1 MRVATAESSEPDTT
15 RAVQQAHAALLREL
29 GGAPHWLLVQ
39 SSVRHPAADLQRAIA
54 ALDVPA
60 IHGSS
65 SCLGV
70 MTQAGPLVDGPS
82 LALFGLRDDDGS
94 FGVGAATPNEVVEA
108 VDAAG
113 VAALALHRAIA
124 AAGRQGEAPAL
135 VWLTAA
141 PGQEEACIAG
151 LELVLGREVP
161 VVGGSAADD
170 AVAGGWYQL
179 TREGHHTDAVVVS
192 ALFPAGR
199 VVSAFQSG
207 YTPTTT
213 RGLVTRARGRTLIE
227 IDGEPAARVYDAWTD
242 GAIAGALAAGG
253 SVLAST
259 TLFPLGR
266 RVGDVGGVPYYRLAH
281 PATVHADGSIDLFA
295 DIAEGDELV
304 LMQGDVEAL
313 VSRAGRVAADARA
326 LARLA
331 PSDVAGSL
339 VIFCAG
345 CMLTVRD
352 RLEQV
357 VVGLREGLGGAP
369 FLGSFTFGEQGC
381 FVGGENRH
389 GNLMISVTV
398 FARD

>member
-1 MRVATAESSEPDTT
+1 MRVATVHSAEPDTT
-15 RAVQQAHAALLREL
+15 RAVQEAYAAVVAEL

-39 SSVRHPAADLQRAIA
+39 SSVRHPAADLQRVIA
-54 ALDVPA
+54 GIDAGAV
-60 IHGSS
+60 HGSS

-70 MTQAGPLVDGPS
+70 MTQAGAGVDGPG
-82 LALFGLRDDDGS
+82 LALFGVRDEDGS
-94 FGVGAATPNEVVEA
+94 FGVGAATPGEGADPGA
-108 VDAAG
+108 VAG
-113 VAALALHRAIA
+113 LALQRAIA
-124 AAGRQGEAPAL
+124 SAGRQGEVPAL

-141 PGQEEACIAG
+141 PGHEEACIAG
-151 LELVLGREVP
+151 LEALLGREVP

-170 AVAGGWYQL
+170 EVAGGWYQL
-179 TREGHHTDAVVVS
+179 TRDASYTDAVVVS
-192 ALFPAGR
+192 ALFPSGR

-207 YTPTTT
+207 YTPTGTH
-213 RGLVTRARGRTLIE
+213 GVVTRARGRTLIE
-227 IDGEPAARVYDAWTD
+227 IDGQPAARVYDAWTG
-242 GAIAGALAAGG
+242 GAITGMVDEGG

-259 TLFPLGR
+259 SLFPLGR

-281 PATVHADGSIDLFA
+281 PATVHPDGSIDLFA
-295 DIAEGDELV
+295 DIEVGDELV
-304 LMQGDVEAL
+304 LMHGDVESL
-313 VSRAGRVAADARA
+313 LTRAGRVAADARA

-331 PSDVAGSL
+331 PGEVAGAL

-381 FVGGENRH
+381 FLGGENRH

-398 FARD
+398 FARS

>member
-1 MRVATAESSEPDTT
+1 MRVGTSHSDEVDTT
-15 RAVQQAHAALLREL
+15 RAVHAAHAALVREL

-39 SSVRHPAADLQRAIA
+39 SSVRHGVAALQRAIA
-54 ALDVPA
+54 GLGVAAV
-60 IHGSS
+60 HGSS

-70 MTQAGPLVDGPS
+70 MTQAGARIDGSS
-82 LALFGLRDDDGS
+82 LALFGLRDEAGS
-94 FGVGAATPNEVVEA
+94 FGVGAATPGGDPET
-108 VDAAG
+108 AAG
-113 VAALALHRAIA
+113 LALQRAIA
-124 AAGRQGEAPAL
+124 AAGRQGEVPAL

-141 PGQEEACIAG
+141 PGHEEACIRG
-151 LELVLGREVP
+151 LEALLGREVP

-170 AVAGGWYQL
+170 EVAGGWYQF
-179 TREGHHTDAVVVS
+179 TRDGHHTDAVVVS
-192 ALFPAGR
+192 ALYPSGR

-207 YTPTTT
+207 YTPTGV
-213 RGLVTRARGRTLIE
+213 RGVVTRASGRTLIE
-227 IDGEPAARVYDAWTD
+227 IDGAPAATVYDAWTH
-242 GAIAGALAAGG
+242 GAITGALPAGG

-259 TLFPLGR
+259 TLAPLGR

-281 PATVHADGSIDLFA
+281 PATVHADGSIELFA
-295 DIAEGDELV
+295 DIAVGDELV
-304 LMQGDVEAL
+304 LMHGDVEAL
-313 VSRAGRVAADARA
+313 LTRAGRVAVDARA
-326 LARLA
+326 LARLTPA
-331 PSDVAGSL
+331 EVAGAL

-357 VVGLREGLGGAP
+357 VDGLRDGLGGAP

-398 FARD
+398 FAHA

>member
-1 MRVATAESSEPDTT
+1 MRVATARSLEADTP
-15 RAVQQAHAALLREL
+15 RAVQEAHAVLVREL

-39 SSVRHPAADLQRAIA
+39 SSVRHPAAALHEAIA
-54 ALDVPA
+54 GLEVAA

-70 MTQAGPLVDGPS
+70 MTQAGAAIEGAS
-82 LALFGLRDDDGS
+82 LALFGIRDEQGS
-94 FGVGAATPNEVVEA
+94 FGVGAATPDEG
-108 VDAAG
+108 VDPGATAS
-113 VAALALHRAIA
+113 VALQRAIA
-124 AAGRQGEAPAL
+124 AAGREGEVPAL

-141 PGQEEACIAG
+141 PGHEEACIAG
-151 LELVLGREVP
+151 LQAVLGPEVP

-170 AVAGGWYQL
+170 EVAGGWYQL
-179 TREGHHTDAVVVS
+179 TRERSFGDAVVVS
-192 ALFPAGR
+192 ALFPTGR

-207 YTPTTT
+207 YTPTGT
-213 RGLVTRARGRTLIE
+213 RGVVTRARGRTLIE
-227 IDGEPAARVYDAWTD
+227 IDGAPAATVYDAWTG
-242 GAIAGALAAGG
+242 GAIAGTIGVGG

-266 RVGDVGGVPYYRLAH
+266 RVGAVGGVPYYRLAH
-281 PATVHADGSIDLFA
+281 PATVHPDGSMDLFA
-295 DIAEGDELV
+295 EVNEGEELV
-304 LMQGDVEAL
+304 LMHGDVEAL
-313 VSRAGRVAADARA
+313 VTRAGRVAVDARA

-331 PSDVAGSL
+331 PGEIAGAL
-339 VIFCAG
+339 VIYCAG

-357 VVGLREGLGGAP
+357 VVGLREGLGEAP

-381 FVGGENRH
+381 FVGGENHH

-398 FARD
+398 FARA